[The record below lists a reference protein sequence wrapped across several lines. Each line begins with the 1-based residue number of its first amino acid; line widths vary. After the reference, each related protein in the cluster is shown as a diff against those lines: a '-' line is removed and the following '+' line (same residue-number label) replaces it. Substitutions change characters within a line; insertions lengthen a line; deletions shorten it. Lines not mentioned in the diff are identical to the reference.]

1 MRLRVTI
8 GVLFWLA
15 AGQSLAG
22 FTPSAPRSP
31 APDAG
36 ATPPGLVAGF
46 PTGQAVLETRGPRC
60 LLLDVY
66 FATTGEQRTQG
77 LMFVESLP
85 EFSGMYFG
93 YSAPAELTMW
103 MKNTLLSL
111 DMVFVRVDGTVS
123 LIVPDT
129 PPRSTDLIS
138 SGGPV
143 AGVLELNAGFAR
155 RWRVEPGTRLLLF

>member
-22 FTPSAPRSP
+22 FTPAAPRSP
-31 APDAG
+31 APDPG

-66 FATTGEQRTQG
+66 FATTGEQRTRG
-77 LMFVESLP
+77 LMFVEFLP
-85 EFSGMYFG
+85 KFSGMYFG

-123 LIVPDT
+123 RILPDAVPL
-129 PPRSTDLIS
+129 STDLIS

-155 RWRVEPGTRLLLF
+155 RWRVEPGTRLLFF